1 MARCQYQERQEMPG
15 VITEIA
21 PQPEISGAPLM
32 LRVEEAAKLS
42 GLGRTKFL
50 ELLYA
55 GEVPGVARFGRA
67 VRVNRR
73 MLEQWLDERSA
84 VTTRQSA

>member
-1 MARCQYQERQEMPG
+1 MTEMMATAQAASE
-15 VITEIA
+15 
-21 PQPEISGAPLM
+21 PLM

-67 VRVNRR
+67 VRINRR
-73 MLEQWLDERSA
+73 MLESWLDERSA
-84 VTTRQSA
+84 TEVRNRPHAA

>member
-1 MARCQYQERQEMPG
+1 M
-15 VITEIA
+15 TEA
-21 PQPEISGAPLM
+21 PAPRTEAEPLM
-32 LRVEEAAKLS
+32 LRVEEAARLS

-55 GEVPGVARFGRA
+55 GKVPGVARFGRA

-73 MLEQWLDERSA
+73 MLEAWLEEQSDG
-84 VTTRQSA
+84 VYHQSA

>member
-1 MARCQYQERQEMPG
+1 MQKTSPA
-15 VITEIA
+15 TEPIA
-21 PQPEISGAPLM
+21 ETGPLM

-73 MLEQWLDERSA
+73 LLEAWLDERSA
-84 VTTRQSA
+84 GGQAA

>member
-1 MARCQYQERQEMPG
+1 MQETLGTRERNA
-15 VITEIA
+15 VSI
-21 PQPEISGAPLM
+21 PLM

-67 VRVNRR
+67 VRINRR
-73 MLEQWLDERSA
+73 MLEAWLDEQSA
-84 VTTRQSA
+84 VATRQSA

>member
-1 MARCQYQERQEMPG
+1 MLETPIEA
-15 VITEIA
+15 T
-21 PQPEISGAPLM
+21 PQTNGAPLM

-50 ELLYA
+50 QLVYA
-55 GEVPGVARFGRA
+55 GEVPGVARFGKA

-73 MLEQWLDERSA
+73 MLEAWLDERSA
-84 VTTRQSA
+84 GQSRRTA

>member
-1 MARCQYQERQEMPG
+1 MVDASMKDSSQVE
-15 VITEIA
+15 
-21 PQPEISGAPLM
+21 GAALM

-50 ELLYA
+50 EMLYA

-67 VRVNRR
+67 VRINRR
-73 MLEQWLDERSA
+73 MLEVWLDERSA
-84 VTTRQSA
+84 VATRQSAYRA

>member
-1 MARCQYQERQEMPG
+1 MQEALGTRERDTAS
-15 VITEIA
+15 I
-21 PQPEISGAPLM
+21 PLM

-67 VRVNRR
+67 VRINRR
-73 MLEQWLDERSA
+73 MLESWLDERSA
-84 VTTRQSA
+84 STQGSV

>member
-1 MARCQYQERQEMPG
+1 MAEASTKAALNIE
-15 VITEIA
+15 
-21 PQPEISGAPLM
+21 SAPLM

-67 VRVNRR
+67 VRINRR
-73 MLEQWLDERSA
+73 MLEAWLDKRSA
-84 VTTRQSA
+84 TTARRNTDAA

>member
-1 MARCQYQERQEMPG
+1 
-15 VITEIA
+15 
-21 PQPEISGAPLM
+21 M

-67 VRVNRR
+67 VRINRR
-73 MLEQWLDERSA
+73 MLEAWLDEQSA
-84 VTTRQSA
+84 VAGQKRSQVA